1 MSADPRNEPPTW
13 REFTHTLTWA
23 IAQLFVYV
31 TIITILLL
39 VIVVYA

>member
-1 MSADPRNEPPTW
+1 MNLREPPTW
-13 REFTHTLTWA
+13 REFSQTMTWA

-31 TIITILLL
+31 TIISILLL